1 MRGTGEETRDRL
13 PPVDK
18 SIRMAGGR
26 LGVLLIHG
34 LGGTPAEMLYVA
46 RGLARDGHTVHVPQL
61 EGHCGSL
68 DDLKATSWQQWYA
81 TVETEHRRLRDSCDF
96 VVVGGLSMGAILAV
110 HHAAQHPKD
119 VSGMV
124 LYAPC
129 FWLDGW
135 SMPWYASLFPLVTQ
149 RWFADLF
156 AFAEREP
163 WGVKDLR
170 TRAIVKQAIQSG
182 DSSQAGVAALPGRQM
197 LELRRLIKQVKREIS
212 RVRQPAL
219 AIHPR
224 EDDHASLRNL
234 EFLQVNLGGPTEAVV
249 LDDCYHIITLD
260 QQRQLVVNRTARFLA
275 ALRRTE
281 ASTNR
286 NVDSEWPH
294 SVGSVNAIGHFSL

>member
-1 MRGTGEETRDRL
+1 MKHIGERQPDQVR
-13 PPVDK
+13 PVDM
-18 SIRMAGGR
+18 SIRVAGGR
-26 LGVLLIHG
+26 TGILLIHG

-46 RGLARDGHTVHVPQL
+46 RGLARDGYTVHVPQL
-61 EGHCGSL
+61 DGHCGSVE
-68 DDLKATSWQQWYA
+68 DLKATTWQHWYA
-81 TVETEHRRLRDSCDF
+81 TVEKEHRRLREVCDS

-135 SMPWYASLFPLVTQ
+135 SMPWYASLLSLVTQ

-156 AFAEREP
+156 AFVESEP
-163 WGVKDLR
+163 WGIKNQR
-170 TRAIVKQAIQSG
+170 TRAIVKKAIDSG
-182 DSSQAGVAALPGRQM
+182 DSSRAGIAALPGRQM
-197 LELRRLIKQVKREIS
+197 LELRRLVREVKQEIS

-219 AIHPR
+219 VIHPR

-234 EFLQVNLGGPTEAVV
+234 EFLQASLQGPTEALV

-260 QQRQLVVNRTARFLA
+260 QQRGLVVDRTARFLSQLHRA
-275 ALRRTE
+275 GTN
-281 ASTNR
+281 ASRQT
-286 NVDSEWPH
+286 DSDWPR
-294 SVGSVNAIGHFSL
+294 SVGSVGAIGRSSL

>member
-1 MRGTGEETRDRL
+1 MREIGEIQQACVL
-13 PPVDK
+13 PVDK

-26 LGVLLIHG
+26 LGILLIHG

-61 EGHCGSL
+61 DGHCGSL
-68 DDLKATSWQQWYA
+68 EDLKATSWQHWYA
-81 TVETEHRRLRDSCDF
+81 TVEAEHRRLREVCDS

-135 SMPWYASLFPLVTQ
+135 SMPWYASLFSLVTQ

-156 AFAEREP
+156 AFIEREP
-163 WGVKDLR
+163 WGIKDPR
-170 TRAIVKQAIQSG
+170 TRAMVKQAIDSG
-182 DSSQAGVAALPGRQM
+182 DSSRAGIAALPGRQM
-197 LELRRLIKQVKREIS
+197 LELRRLIKEVKQEIS

-219 AIHPR
+219 IIHPR

-234 EFLQVNLGGPTEAVV
+234 EFLQANLDGPIEAVV

-275 ALRRTE
+275 KLRRSET
-281 ASTNR
+281 SIYR
-286 NVDSEWPH
+286 KSDSEWPDA
-294 SVGSVNAIGHFSL
+294 VGSVSTIGHFSL